1 MEKFLVSGMSCAAC
15 SAHVEKAVRE
25 LPGVKEVSVSLLTGS
40 MQVEYGEPATS
51 QAICR
56 AVEGAGYGARPAPKS
71 QSLEEQL
78 RDTET
83 PRLKKRLIHSL
94 AFLIPLMYISMGS
107 MVDLP
112 LPWLGRTENALWFAL
127 AQLVFTLPVV
137 WINREFFR
145 NGWVTLTNK
154 APGMDTLVSLGS
166 GASLVY
172 GLVQLAGMVPATLA
186 GDLEALMHYK
196 HDLYFEGAAMI
207 LTLITLGKTLEA
219 ASKGKTTQAL
229 KGLLQLAPPTAT
241 VVRQGKPVQ
250 VPTQEVEVGEQF
262 IVRPGESIPVDGV
275 ILKGHSWADESALTG
290 ESIPVEKQEGDPV
303 SAATLNQNGNLL
315 CKATRVGEDTT
326 LSQIIRLVEEAAAS
340 KAPLSKIADRV
351 SGIFVPV
358 VTVIALITLAVWL
371 GLGESFSYALSRA
384 ISVLVIS
391 CPCALGL
398 ATPVAVMVGSGMGA
412 KSGVLFKTASAL
424 EITGRC
430 DTVVLD
436 KTGTVTQ
443 GKPRVVSLTAQ
454 KEVPEKF
461 LVNLAA
467 GLESGSEH
475 PLAKAILEKARE
487 MGLRV
492 TPMKEI
498 QAVPGRG
505 IRGMLLDCPVY
516 GGNLDYVKEYSAIS
530 PEMEKSGQEMA
541 AQGQTPMYFAMDGKL
556 VGIIGVADIPKPT
569 SAQAIAQLKALG
581 CQVVL
586 LTGDHP
592 ATAKAVADQ
601 VGIDQVV
608 AQVLPQEKEAQVRRL
623 QKEGRRVMMVGDGI
637 NDAPALTRADVG
649 AAIGAG
655 THIAMD
661 AADLVLVKSDL
672 LDAAAAIR
680 LSRRVIR
687 TIHQNLFWAFFYNA
701 VCIPLAAG
709 CYAGLGLVLNPMV
722 ASAAMGLSSFCVVTN
737 ALRLN
742 LVKVYDPSHDKP
754 LGKAARLESALLVQ
768 EQEEESCPTGACP
781 FAQQEQAEEPE
792 KAAETLV
799 LNIEGMM
806 CTHCQGRVEKALNAL
821 EGVTAS
827 ADWEKGTATVT
838 LSAPVD
844 RETLEKAV
852 ADSGYQVTGISR
864 PGEKKTLTLT
874 IEGMMCTHCQ
884 SRVEK
889 ALNAL
894 EGVTASADWEK
905 GTATVTLSAPV
916 DREILKKAVADSGY
930 TVTEIREEES

>member
-1 MEKFLVSGMSCAAC
+1 MSCAAC

-40 MQVEYGEPATS
+40 MQVEYGAPATR
-51 QAICR
+51 QTICK
-56 AVEGAGYGARPAPKS
+56 AVEGAGYGARPAPKGG
-71 QSLEEQL
+71 SLEEEL

-83 PRLKKRLIHSL
+83 PRLKKRLVRSL
-94 AFLIPLMYISMGS
+94 AFLLPLMYVSMGS
-107 MVDLP
+107 MAGLP
-112 LPWLGRTENALWFAL
+112 LPWLGEVENALWYAL
-127 AQLVFTLPVV
+127 VQLAFTAPVL
-137 WINREFFR
+137 WINREFFIG
-145 NGWVTLTNK
+145 GWNSLVNR

-172 GLVQLAGMVPATLA
+172 GLVQLVRMIPATAA
-186 GDLEALMHYK
+186 GDLETLMACK

-207 LTLITLGKTLEA
+207 LTLITLCKTLEA

-229 KGLLQLAPPTAT
+229 KGLLKLAPPTAT
-241 VVRQGKPVQ
+241 LVREGKPVQ
-250 VPTQEVEVGEQF
+250 VPTQEVEVGDQF

-275 ILKGHSWADESALTG
+275 IISGHSWAAASALTG
-290 ESIPVEKQEGDPV
+290 ESIPVEKQKGDAV
-303 SAATLNQNGNLL
+303 SAATLNQNGSLL
-315 CKATRVGEDTT
+315 CQATRVGEDTT

-358 VTVIALITLAVWL
+358 VVAIALVTLAAWL
-371 GLGESFSYALSRA
+371 ILGQTFGYALSRA

-412 KSGVLFKTASAL
+412 RSGVLFKTAAAL
-424 EITGRC
+424 ELTGRC

-443 GKPRVVSLTAQ
+443 GKPRVVSLAAQ
-454 KEVPEKF
+454 ETVPEKF

-467 GLESGSEH
+467 GLEAGSEH
-475 PLAKAILEKARE
+475 PLAKAILEKAQE
-487 MGLRV
+487 LGLRV
-492 TPMKEI
+492 TPMKET

-516 GGNLDYVKEYSAIS
+516 GGNLDYVKEYCTIS
-530 PEMEKSGQEMA
+530 PAMEEAGQSMA
-541 AQGQTPMYFAMDGKL
+541 AQGQTPMYFAMGGKL
-556 VGIIGVADIPKPT
+556 VGVIGVADTPKPT
-569 SAQAIAQLKALG
+569 SARAIAQMKALG
-581 CQVVL
+581 CRVVL

-592 ATAKAVADQ
+592 ATAKAVAEQ

-623 QKEGRRVMMVGDGI
+623 QQEGRRVLMVGDGI

-742 LVKVYDPSHDKP
+742 LVKVYDDSRDKP
-754 LGKAARLESALLVQ
+754 LGKAARLESALLTSQ
-768 EQEEESCPTGACP
+768 EK
-781 FAQQEQAEEPE
+781 EEPCPAGTCPL
-792 KAAETLV
+792 AAPEAARPPREEGETLTLTV
-799 LNIEGMM
+799 EGMM
-806 CTHCQGRVEKALNAL
+806 CVHCQGRVERALNAL

-827 ADWEKGTATVT
+827 ADWEKGTAAVT
-838 LSAPVD
+838 LTARVD
-844 RETLEKAV
+844 REV
-852 ADSGYQVTGISR
+852 
-864 PGEKKTLTLT
+864 
-874 IEGMMCTHCQ
+874 
-884 SRVEK
+884 
-889 ALNAL
+889 
-894 EGVTASADWEK
+894 
-905 GTATVTLSAPV
+905 
-916 DREILKKAVADSGY
+916 LKKAVADAGY
-930 TVTEIREEES
+930 EVTGFLEKE

>member
-71 QSLEEQL
+71 QSLEDQL

-83 PRLKKRLIHSL
+83 PRLKKRLVQSL

-107 MVDLP
+107 MVGLP

-250 VPTQEVEVGEQF
+250 VPTREVEVGEEF

-315 CKATRVGEDTT
+315 CRATRVGEDTT

-475 PLAKAILEKARE
+475 PLAKAILEKAQE
-487 MGLRV
+487 MELRV

-516 GGNLDYVKEYSAIS
+516 GGNLDYVKEYCAIS
-530 PEMEKSGQEMA
+530 PEMERNGQEMA
-541 AQGQTPMYFAMDGKL
+541 AQGQTPMYFAMGGKL

-569 SAQAIAQLKALG
+569 SAQAVAQLKALG

-592 ATAKAVADQ
+592 ATARAVADQ

-781 FAQQEQAEEPE
+781 FAQQEQEPE
-792 KAAETLV
+792 KAAETLI
-799 LNIEGMM
+799 LTIEGMM

-852 ADSGYQVTGISR
+852 ADGGYKVTGISR

-884 SRVEK
+884 GRVEK

-905 GTATVTLSAPV
+905 GTATVTLSSPV
-916 DREILKKAVADSGY
+916 DRETLKKAVADGGY
-930 TVTEIREEES
+930 TVTEIREEEA